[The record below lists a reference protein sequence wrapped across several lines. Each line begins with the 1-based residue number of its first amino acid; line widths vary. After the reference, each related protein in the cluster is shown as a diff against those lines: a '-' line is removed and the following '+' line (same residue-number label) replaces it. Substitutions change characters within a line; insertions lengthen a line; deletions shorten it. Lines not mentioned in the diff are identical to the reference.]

1 MTKKRRNLKQ
11 LFLFNGLLLLIAFI
25 LIQYSVIN
33 NTEEQEATES
43 RPSNAGEEN
52 TSLQETENIYKAVLQ
67 GSFEE
72 RLVQFDQPAIPY
84 NISFKNI
91 VGRQMTLDDLKGQ
104 WVVLN
109 FWASWCPPCI
119 TEMPSLQALQ
129 DQYGGQGVQ
138 VIGIG
143 LDRQMDGPRLRQVM
157 QKFNFG
163 PVAGYYGD
171 WTEIKKHFD
180 IDALPTTYILS
191 PNGQAVAKLSG
202 HADWIDTGA
211 KLYIESLID

>member
-33 NTEEQEATES
+33 NTEEQETTES
-43 RPSNAGEEN
+43 RPLNAEDN

-91 VGRQMTLDDLKGQ
+91 LISICVFMVKFTNTIWYKKRKR
-104 WVVLN
+104 
-109 FWASWCPPCI
+109 PC
-119 TEMPSLQALQ
+119 
-129 DQYGGQGVQ
+129 
-138 VIGIG
+138 
-143 LDRQMDGPRLRQVM
+143 
-157 QKFNFG
+157 N
-163 PVAGYYGD
+163 
-171 WTEIKKHFD
+171 
-180 IDALPTTYILS
+180 
-191 PNGQAVAKLSG
+191 SG
-202 HADWIDTGA
+202 F
-211 KLYIESLID
+211 